1 MRSACIALLVVALVV
16 GSPMRASARDAGRE
30 AALAGASVAANILYT
45 PAKAVLALG
54 GLLAGGITFVATG
67 LNERAAY
74 AIWVPTIGGTY
85 FITPAR
91 LDGIK
96 PIHFIGSR
104 YPKTMV
110 CKIAKDEPCEHAK
123 DEPCEHGKHH
133 SGCHECDQ

>member
-96 PIHFIGSR
+96 PIHFIGSH

-110 CKIAKDEPCEHAK
+110 SKIAKDEPCEHAK